1 MTTPTTPRTPDSR
14 GSPNRLAQE
23 MSPYLLQHAHN
34 PVDWRAWGPEA
45 FAEARRRQAPIFLSI
60 GYSTCYWCHVMER
73 ESFEDP
79 RIGALMSREF
89 VCVKVDREE
98 RPDVDDI
105 YMGAVQAMTGRGG
118 WPMSVFLTPPGAR
131 GEADR
136 GLEPFYAGT
145 YFPPRPRHGLP
156 SFEQV
161 LRAIADAWRT
171 QRPQAIEQAGV
182 VAERLREA
190 LAPTLSPVKIGEEQI
205 VECAGTLLRMFDPAH
220 GGFGGAPKFPQPVYL
235 EFLLDALADAGDERT
250 AASIRTVVRTTLDK
264 MALGGMFDQA
274 GGGFHRYSVDE
285 RWLVPHFEKMLYD
298 NAQLLAMYARAASEL
313 GDPFH
318 AQIGARI
325 AAYIGAEM
333 TSPEGLF
340 YSAQDAEV
348 DGREGLNYLWTP
360 EEVRAA
366 VGEADV
372 PAAFALFGLAE
383 PANFRDPHHPDEPA
397 RHILRLDDRP
407 ERIAERLG
415 MDFDTLDAAR
425 TRIHRSLMAARARRK
440 QPRLDDKA
448 IASWNGMMIGALADA
463 ARAIDEPQLLDR
475 AERAGEAVWGLMQD
489 ADGALRRVRREGR
502 SAGEGTLEDYA
513 WLARAFASL
522 ARAHRV
528 QEGARA
534 TLSQRWVDR
543 AEAMLRRMLTLF
555 GDARDG
561 ALWDTHAGRDDLI
574 VRTRS
579 TFDGSTP
586 SGASTAL
593 HAMLDVH
600 ELTFS
605 DEWLGHALRLLATLS
620 GAVAESPAGAANATR
635 ALLRVLRIDPA
646 LIERH
651 GMTAPPE
658 DKSPASPRESPVE
671 ILAEAERLTV
681 PPEPQSGASLRVL
694 FRMKEGFHITAHDPW
709 PEEVDPD
716 ARLSGVRGLEIMLA
730 PGSGEAVRLEVD
742 YPAGHLLPAE
752 DHEAPVPPML
762 VHTGEIE
769 ITIRLI
775 RTHAPW
781 TGRPL
786 LLARWQACTMTECLA
801 PTTVELDIAID
812 PG

>member
-1 MTTPTTPRTPDSR
+1 MTTPPTDHPT
-14 GSPNRLAQE
+14 SPNRLARE

-34 PVDWRAWGPEA
+34 PVDWFAWGPEA
-45 FAEARRRQAPIFLSI
+45 FGEARRRGVPIFLSV

-73 ESFEDP
+73 ESFEDA
-79 RIGALMSREF
+79 RLGELMSREF

-105 YMGAVQAMTGRGG
+105 YMGAVQAMSGRGG

-131 GEADR
+131 GPDDR

-145 YFPPRPRHGLP
+145 YFPPKPRHGLP

-161 LRAIADAWRT
+161 LHAIAEAWRS
-171 QRPQAIEQAGV
+171 QREQAIEQAGV
-182 VAERLREA
+182 VTDRLREA
-190 LAPTLSPVKIGEEQI
+190 LAPELSPVKIGEAQI
-205 VECAGTLLRMFDPAH
+205 VECAGTLLRMFDATH

-235 EFLLDALADAGDERT
+235 EFLLDALADSGDERT
-250 AASIRTVVRTTLDK
+250 AKSIRTVIRTTLDK

-285 RWLVPHFEKMLYD
+285 RWIVPHFEKMLYD
-298 NAQLLAMYARAASEL
+298 NAQLLGLYARASSEL
-313 GDPFH
+313 GDPFD
-318 AQIGARI
+318 AGIAARI
-325 AAYIGAEM
+325 AAYIDAEM

-360 EEVRAA
+360 EEVAAA
-366 VGEADV
+366 VGEADAPLV
-372 PAAFALFGLAE
+372 FALFGLAG
-383 PANFRDPHHPDEPA
+383 PANFRDPHHPEEPA
-397 RHILRLDDRP
+397 SHILRLDDRP
-407 ERIAERLG
+407 ERLAERLG
-415 MDFDTLDAAR
+415 MEFGALESAR
-425 TRIHRSLMAARARRK
+425 VRIHRALMAARGRRK

-448 IASWNGMMIGALADA
+448 IASWNGMMIASLAQA
-463 ARAIDEPQLLDR
+463 AHAIDRPALLDR
-475 AERAGEAVWGLMQD
+475 AERAGEVVWGLMQSP
-489 ADGALRRVRREGR
+489 DGALLRVRREGR
-502 SAGEGTLEDYA
+502 SAGDGTLEDYA
-513 WLARAFASL
+513 WLARAFVAL

-528 QEGARA
+528 KEGARA
-534 TLSQRWVDR
+534 TVSQRWTDR

-555 GDARDG
+555 GDARTG

-586 SGASTAL
+586 SGSSTAL
-593 HAMLDVH
+593 HAMLDLH
-600 ELTFS
+600 ELTGS
-605 DEWLGHALRLLATLS
+605 GEWLERALRLLATLS
-620 GAVAESPAGAANATR
+620 GAVAESPAGAANSTR

-651 GMTAPPE
+651 GMTAAPE
-658 DKSPASPRESPVE
+658 EKGGGAARESPVE
-671 ILAEAERLTV
+671 ILAEVERVTV
-681 PPEPQSGASLRVL
+681 PPEPEGGASLRVL
-694 FRMKEGFHITAHDPW
+694 IRMREGFHITAHEPW
-709 PEEVDPD
+709 PDEVD
-716 ARLSGVRGLEIMLA
+716 AAERLAGVVGLEVKLA

-742 YPAGHLLPAE
+742 YPVGHLLPSMDTESPAT
-752 DHEAPVPPML
+752 PLL

-769 ITIRLI
+769 LTIRLI